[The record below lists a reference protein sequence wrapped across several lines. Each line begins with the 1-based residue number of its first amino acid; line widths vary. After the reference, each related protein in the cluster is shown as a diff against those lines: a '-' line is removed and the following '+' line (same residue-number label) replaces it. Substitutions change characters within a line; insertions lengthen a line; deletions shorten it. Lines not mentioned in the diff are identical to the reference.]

1 MAITRTIVKAVPVEN
16 TSNEV
21 MHWDLQML
29 YSQGTEGTADYYE
42 STFQLSVH
50 ATDTDPEGVVTTNF
64 TELDKTAW
72 SLADL
77 VAICPTSKWD
87 SIFDSQYDSVIT
99 NPPET
104 CTPDND
110 FVLPS

>member
-1 MAITRTIVKAVPVEN
+1 MAITRTLVQAIPTEN
-16 TSNEV
+16 TSDEIE
-21 MHWDLQML
+21 HWDLGMT

-42 STFQLSVH
+42 SSFNIVVH
-50 ATDTDPEGVVTTNF
+50 AEDDDGTVNF

-77 VAICPTSKWD
+77 VAQCPTSQWD
-87 SIFDSQYDSVIT
+87 TVFDSQYDSVIT
-99 NPPET
+99 NPPEV

-110 FVLPS
+110 FVIPTS